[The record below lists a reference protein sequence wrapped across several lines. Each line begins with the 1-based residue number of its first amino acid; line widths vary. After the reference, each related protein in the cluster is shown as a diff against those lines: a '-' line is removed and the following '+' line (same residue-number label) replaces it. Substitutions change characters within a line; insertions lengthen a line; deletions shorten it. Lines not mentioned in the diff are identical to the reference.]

1 MTRKATRKPV
11 HLEAQGPKGD
21 RQSMWEVMR
30 KLHKAGEK
38 ITVLDVWMLGAEWAP
53 KGRVRDYITGL
64 VAAGYL
70 RIVSARPGKAVQYEV
85 AKDCG
90 LEAPRVRKDGT
101 EVTQGRGREQMW
113 RTIKIIGDFS
123 SDELAKAA
131 STPDFPVA
139 RATAKDYCIM
149 LASADYLMITR
160 EGSPGIP
167 SRYRLIPSHW
177 TGPRAPMIQRL
188 KQLFDP
194 NTGQVVYRRNPQTE
208 GGDE

>member
-1 MTRKATRKPV
+1 MTRKPTRKPV

-30 KLHKAGEK
+30 KLHKAGQK

-53 KGRVRDYITGL
+53 KGRVRDYVTGL

-70 RIVSARPGKAVQYEV
+70 RPVSAERGKTIQYELV
-85 AKDCG
+85 KDCG

-113 RTIKIIGDFS
+113 RTIKIVGEFS
-123 SDELAKAA
+123 CRDLAQAA
-131 STPDFPVA
+131 STPDFQVA
-139 RATAKDYCIM
+139 ETTAKDYCMM
-149 LASADYLMITR
+149 LAGAGYLTTTR
-160 EGSPGIP
+160 KGCPGTP
-167 SRYRLIPSHW
+167 ARYRLVPSRW

-188 KQLFDP
+188 KQLYDP
-194 NTGQVVYRRNPQTE
+194 NTGEVVFRRNPQTE

>member
-1 MTRKATRKPV
+1 MTRKPTRKPV

-53 KGRVRDYITGL
+53 KGRVRDYVTGL

-70 RIVSARPGKAVQYEV
+70 RPVSAERGKTIQYELV
-85 AKDCG
+85 KDCG

-113 RTIKIIGDFS
+113 RTIKIVGEFACRD
-123 SDELAKAA
+123 LAQAA
-131 STPDFPVA
+131 STPDFQVA
-139 RATAKDYCIM
+139 ETTAKDYCMM
-149 LASADYLMITR
+149 LAGAGYLTITR
-160 EGSPGIP
+160 QGSPGIP
-167 SRYRLIPSHW
+167 ARYRLVPSRW

-188 KQLFDP
+188 KQLYDP
-194 NTGQVVYRRNPQTE
+194 NTGEVVFRRNPQTE